1 MNDSP
6 SYASDVQN
14 SGRILE
20 FDTKTPG
27 KSRMI
32 EITGKKI
39 CLFHKCITS
48 WSIRLK
54 SFFLVISKL
63 TTAQILATDFSPWGA
78 LLTDE
83 CPQDQNS
90 YPNSL

>member
-1 MNDSP
+1 M
-6 SYASDVQN
+6 
-14 SGRILE
+14 
-20 FDTKTPG
+20 
-27 KSRMI
+27 
-32 EITGKKI
+32 
-39 CLFHKCITS
+39 
-48 WSIRLK
+48 LK
-54 SFFLVISKL
+54 SISLVISKL